1 MAGRQN
7 AVSSLHRHRHRSRIR
22 LGHEQHA
29 LKMGQ
34 GDRYTVP
41 LIYHMNHRKGSFY
54 LGGFL
59 FCVFCYFQCRRK
71 VLTLEGSYNKIMID

>member
-41 LIYHMNHRKGSFY
+41 LIDHMNHRKGSFY

-59 FCVFCYFQCRRK
+59 FCVFLLFWRI
-71 VLTLEGSYNKIMID
+71 SKILLL